1 METPNEKKFN
11 PYRPPE
17 TTATAPSEAMENAV
31 AAYIPD
37 GRTVTAGEGL
47 EWLVAAWR
55 LFVAAPVMWMLMVV
69 LYAVFM
75 LVLAFVPVVGTLMG
89 FLLYGVI
96 TAGWLAGATAVAHGE
111 KLELDHLFAGL
122 KGKPEPLFVL
132 GAFYAAGL
140 IAITLLVIIA
150 LAVGLASSVLVS
162 TIMSGSLPDATALL
176 GALVVVLL
184 GLALV
189 APLMAA
195 LWFAPALVYFHDVRP
210 TTALKVSFIA
220 CLKNWLPFLVYGVP
234 LLMLFLLAAIPF
246 GLGLLVVG
254 PLAFISGYT
263 SYRSVFTDGA

>member
-1 METPNEKKFN
+1 METPNDPKFN
-11 PYRPPE
+11 PYRPAE
-17 TTATAPSEAMENAV
+17 TGTTARPEGTQKAA
-31 AAYIPD
+31 AAYVPD
-37 GRTVTAGEGL
+37 GRTVAAGEGL

-220 CLKNWLPFLVYGVP
+220 CLKNWLPFLVYGV
-234 LLMLFLLAAIPF
+234 LILMLFLIAAIPF
-246 GLGLLVVG
+246 GLGLLVAG
-254 PLAFISGYT
+254 PLAFISAYT
-263 SYRSVFTDGA
+263 SYRSVFGDGA